1 MIEYNNDM
9 CAGTAFAAAQKPQSR
24 RSEIGGKHMARILKK
39 IPDFKLPKFKMRD
52 FEEIEELKMEYTPD
66 DLERMKEKLPAGRRH
81 RECYPGTDYKTVREI
96 FDRST
101 TIYKDKEF
109 ILETFNKKKGFE
121 EITYGQFRKDVI
133 DFGTGLSKGLKL
145 EAEKVIIIGET
156 TYDWY
161 VSYMAL
167 LCGAGIA
174 VPCDKELPE
183 NELENLINR
192 SEAAAIIFSP
202 KLKDLIKKAS
212 SKCPCVKYC
221 IEMKSDDGFDDKDK
235 RFVGFDFVKD
245 EGHVFI
251 EMGDTSLMDKA
262 IDPDAFA
269 VLIFTSG
276 TTSAAKGVMI
286 SIMNLAAN
294 VNAVTPFVMIYPED
308 RLLSVLP
315 LHHTYE
321 STIGFIYPMSMGASI
336 VVCQGLK
343 HLVSD
348 MQATQPTSMI
358 AVPLLLE
365 AVYKKINKN
374 IEKSGKASMVNT
386 MIRLTNGLKNVGIDV
401 KRKVFKDIYAGL
413 GGKLRILV
421 SAAAPIDMK
430 VGKWFEDIGLL
441 FLQGYGL
448 TETAPIAALT
458 PDFDTRV
465 GSAGKAVCGDEIM
478 IKDPNERGEGEILIK
493 GKTVML
499 GYYQNPEAT
508 AEAVKDGW
516 FNSGDIGYMDDE
528 GFLYITGR
536 SKNVIVT
543 QNGKN
548 IYPEEIEGLLGKVP
562 EIAECMVYGKE
573 VSGEKEL
580 IITARVIPDYNAI
593 EELHGK
599 DRKNPEE
606 PFTEDEIYK
615 IIWNQIKQVNR
626 KLTNYKCIKKLEI
639 KTDRFE
645 KTSTMK
651 IKRYAELQKDK

>member
-1 MIEYNNDM
+1 
-9 CAGTAFAAAQKPQSR
+9 
-24 RSEIGGKHMARILKK
+24 MARILKK
-39 IPDFKLPKFKMRD
+39 IPNFKLPKFKMKE
-52 FEEIEELKMEYTPD
+52 FEEIEELKKLYTAE
-66 DLERMKEKLPAGRRH
+66 DLDRMKEMLPGKRGH
-81 RECYPGTDYKTVREI
+81 HECYPGTDYKTIKEI

-101 TIYKDKEF
+101 TLFADKEF

-133 DFGTGLSKGLKL
+133 DFGTGLTKALKL
-145 EAEKVIIIGET
+145 EDERVIIISET

-161 VSYMAL
+161 VSYISL

-183 NELENLINR
+183 NELENLIRR
-192 SEAAAIIFSP
+192 SRAAAVIFSP
-202 KLKDLIKKAS
+202 KMEDLVKKATA
-212 SKCPCVKYC
+212 KCPEVKYC
-221 IEMKSDDGFDDKDK
+221 IEMKSDAGFDEKDG
-235 RFVGFDFVKD
+235 RFVGFNYVME
-245 EGHVFI
+245 EGRVFTS
-251 EMGDTSLMDKA
+251 MGDTSLMDKE

-276 TTSAAKGVMI
+276 TTSASKGVMI
-286 SIMNLAAN
+286 SNTNLAYN
-294 VNAVTPFVMIYPED
+294 VNAVTPYVMLKPED
-308 RLLSVLP
+308 RLFSVLP

-321 STIGFIYPMSMGASI
+321 STIGFIYPMSVGASI
-336 VVCQGLK
+336 AVCQGLK
-343 HLVSD
+343 HLVPD
-348 MQATQPTSMI
+348 MQATQPTAII

-365 AVYKKINKN
+365 ALHKKINQT
-374 IEKSGKASMVNT
+374 IAKSGKESMVNT
-386 MIRLTNGLKNVGIDV
+386 MIRLTNGLRNVGIDV
-401 KRKVFKDIYAGL
+401 KRKVFKDIYASL
-413 GGKLRILV
+413 GGRLRILV

-465 GSAGKAVCGDEIM
+465 GSAGKAVHGDEIM
-478 IKDPNERGEGEILIK
+478 IKNPNERGEGEILIK

-499 GYYQNPEAT
+499 GYYENPEAT
-508 AEAVKDGW
+508 AEVMEDGW
-516 FNSGDIGYMDDE
+516 FNSGDIGYMDED

-573 VSGEKEL
+573 VNGEKEL
-580 IITARVIPDYNAI
+580 IITAKVIPDYDAI
-593 EELHGK
+593 NELHGK
-599 DRKNPEE
+599 EKKDRER

-626 KLTNYKCIKKLEI
+626 KLTNYKCVKKLEI
-639 KTDRFE
+639 KTDQFE

-651 IKRYAELQKDK
+651 IKRFAEIQKDKDKAAEAAEKTE

>member
-1 MIEYNNDM
+1 
-9 CAGTAFAAAQKPQSR
+9 
-24 RSEIGGKHMARILKK
+24 MARILKK
-39 IPDFKLPKFKMRD
+39 IPNFKLPKFKMKE
-52 FEEIEELKMEYTPD
+52 FEEIEELKKIYTAE
-66 DLERMKEKLPAGRRH
+66 DLDRMKEMLPGKRGH
-81 RECYPGTDYKTVREI
+81 HECYPGTDYKTIKEI

-101 TIYKDKEF
+101 TLFADKEF
-109 ILETFNKKKGFE
+109 VLETFNKKKGFE

-133 DFGTGLSKGLKL
+133 DFGTGLTKALKL
-145 EAEKVIIIGET
+145 EDERVIIISET

-161 VSYMAL
+161 VSYISL

-183 NELENLINR
+183 NELENLIRR
-192 SEAAAIIFSP
+192 SRAAAVIFSP
-202 KLKDLIKKAS
+202 KMEDLVKKATA
-212 SKCPCVKYC
+212 KCPEVKYC
-221 IEMKSDDGFDDKDK
+221 IEMKSDAGFDEKDG
-235 RFVGFDFVKD
+235 RFVGFNYVME
-245 EGHVFI
+245 EGRVFTS
-251 EMGDTSLMDKA
+251 MGDTSLMDKE

-276 TTSAAKGVMI
+276 TTSASKGVMI
-286 SIMNLAAN
+286 SNTNLAYN
-294 VNAVTPFVMIYPED
+294 VNAVTPYVMLKPED
-308 RLLSVLP
+308 RLFSVLP

-321 STIGFIYPMSMGASI
+321 STIGFIYPMSVGASI
-336 VVCQGLK
+336 AVCQGLK
-343 HLVSD
+343 HLVPD
-348 MQATQPTSMI
+348 MQATQPTAII

-365 AVYKKINKN
+365 ALHKKINQT
-374 IEKSGKASMVNT
+374 IAKSGKESMVNT
-386 MIRLTNGLKNVGIDV
+386 MIRLTNGLRNVGIDV
-401 KRKVFKDIYAGL
+401 KRKVFKDIYASL
-413 GGKLRILV
+413 GGRLRILV

-465 GSAGKAVCGDEIM
+465 GSAGKAVHGDEIM
-478 IKDPNERGEGEILIK
+478 IKNPNERGEGEILIK

-499 GYYQNPEAT
+499 GYYENPEAT
-508 AEAVKDGW
+508 AEVMEDGW
-516 FNSGDIGYMDDE
+516 FNSGDIGYMDED

-573 VSGEKEL
+573 VNGEKEL
-580 IITARVIPDYNAI
+580 IITAKVIPDYDAI
-593 EELHGK
+593 NELHGK
-599 DRKNPEE
+599 EKKDQES

-626 KLTNYKCIKKLEI
+626 KLTNYKCVKRLEI
-639 KTDRFE
+639 KTDQFE
-645 KTSTMK
+645 KTSTLK
-651 IKRYAELQKDK
+651 IKRFAEIQKDKEAEAAEKTE